1 MLTSNGARATTHL
14 LCLIKVNSLRWRT
27 NFDPG
32 EKKKNLD
39 HFSICAR
46 HPCAG
51 AMLIF
56 SVLFQFYRM
65 SPNRSFSGR
74 AGTYEDIAG
83 FIIFRCGTTQKENN
97 MELQYLSWGP
107 TTCRWGL
114 LLRSD
119 FSLLLLLFALVADIL
134 FLFVYL
140 IVVFLSS
147 KQWKKKFSIFLFD
160 FEWTKLKKKIII
172 K

>member
-1 MLTSNGARATTHL
+1 MVIQMVEGKGKMQWSRNELDARSPCEAIGLCGYFCRVCCVQAFKSLLTSNGARATTHL

-39 HFSICAR
+39 HFSICVR

-107 TTCRWGL
+107 TTCR
-114 LLRSD
+114 
-119 FSLLLLLFALVADIL
+119 
-134 FLFVYL
+134 
-140 IVVFLSS
+140 
-147 KQWKKKFSIFLFD
+147 
-160 FEWTKLKKKIII
+160 
-172 K
+172 